1 MTDLEERVRKDF
13 APEGILSAGK
23 GYEYRPEQEEL
34 AAAVARALQG
44 ERPLLAEA
52 GTGVGKS
59 LAYLIPSIRFA
70 LERGRKAIVST
81 HTINLQEQLFNKD
94 IPAAAKALGLPFKA
108 ALLKGRSHYLCYTRL
123 QRAVEQAQDLFNRE
137 ELRQLQ
143 RVREWAGEC
152 GEGELSAIPPQLG
165 ISEKV
170 KAQICSENHV
180 CTLRNCGPKCPYQA
194 ARLRVER
201 ADLVVLNH
209 TLFFGLMSLAEE
221 ARLEV
226 VEDGDEEEDE
236 HVGFIFPNDFVV
248 LDEAHTIENVAA
260 QQFGTVLPETEVR
273 WELLRLYNPRTKKGT
288 LRHAATPRLLTL
300 IEGAQAAC
308 EEFFDTAARDARF
321 KDNESG
327 NEVRLTEPEWTENV
341 LTPALQE
348 LESEILSMAKG
359 EENEVT
365 KAELMET
372 ASRLCD
378 FRDAADELVT
388 LRGISNSVYWAEK
401 GGEKNEQRRSI
412 TLRSALINVA
422 PVLRE
427 KLFES
432 GRVSICT
439 SATLS
444 AGDMGIDYFAG
455 RVGAESADKVRIGSP
470 FNYAEQ
476 MRVTVVSSMPQ
487 PSDKKEYEAELPRR
501 VLHAL
506 KSTNGHAFV
515 LFTSYSMLRRV
526 AGELRD
532 ACAENGWQLLVQGE
546 GISRSD
552 MLARFRSTKGS
563 VLFGTD
569 SFWMGVDVPGDAL
582 SHVIITRLPFDVPG
596 TPLIDARSE
605 DIAARGGK
613 AFFEYSV
620 PEAIL
625 KFRQGIGRLIR
636 SKTDTGDITIL
647 DSRVYHKGY
656 GKHFLR
662 VLPPGVQCTFE

>member
-1 MTDLEERVRKDF
+1 MGLEEQTRKDF
-13 APEGILSAGK
+13 APDGILSAGK

-34 AAAVARALQG
+34 AVAVARALQG

-59 LAYLIPSIRFA
+59 LAYLIPAIRFA
-70 LERGRKAIVST
+70 VERGRKAIIST

-94 IPAAAKALGLPFKA
+94 IPAAAKALGFPFKA

-123 QRAVEQAQDLFNRE
+123 QRAEEQAQDLFNRE
-137 ELRQLQ
+137 EMQQLR
-143 RVREWAGEC
+143 RVREWAREHGES
-152 GEGELSAIPPQLG
+152 ELSAIPLQLG

-170 KAQICSENHV
+170 KAQICSKNRV
-180 CTLRNCGPKCPYQA
+180 CTMRNCGPKCPYQA
-194 ARLRVER
+194 ARTRVEE

-209 TLFFGLMSLAEE
+209 TLFFGLMSLNEDARRE
-221 ARLEV
+221 AV
-226 VEDGDEEEDE
+226 DEEDE
-236 HVGFIFPNDFVV
+236 EGEHLGFIFPNDFVV
-248 LDEAHTIENVAA
+248 LDEAHTIENVAS
-260 QQFGTVLPETEVR
+260 QQFGTVLSESDVR
-273 WELLRLYNPRTKKGT
+273 WELLRLYNPRTKKGA
-288 LRHAATPRLLTL
+288 LRHVATPRLLTL
-300 IEGAQAAC
+300 IEEAQAAC
-308 EEFFDTAARDARF
+308 DEFFDGAARDARF
-321 KDNESG
+321 KDNEGG
-327 NEVRLTEPEWTENV
+327 NVVRLTESEWTENGM
-341 LTPALQE
+341 TPALQA
-348 LESEILSMAKG
+348 LEGEVLSMAKG
-359 EENEVT
+359 EENDVT
-365 KAELMET
+365 KAELTEI

-388 LRGISNSVYWAEK
+388 LRGIGNSVYWAEK
-401 GGEKNEQRRSI
+401 GAEKDEQRRYI

-427 KLFES
+427 KVFES

-444 AGDMGIDYFAG
+444 AGDMGIGYFAG

-487 PSDKKEYEAELPRR
+487 PGDKKEYEAELPGR

-506 KSTNGHAFV
+506 KNTNGHAFV

-526 AGELRD
+526 AEELRD

-552 MLARFRSTKGS
+552 MIARFRSTKGS

-605 DIAARGGK
+605 DITARGGK

-636 SKTDTGDITIL
+636 SKTDAGDITIL

-662 VLPPGVQCTFE
+662 VLPPGVPCTFE